1 MTWTVEDVDDSGPGE
16 LGETFSVEVGN
27 WRHILSPT
35 GVQVVAITIVA
46 AIMFLTF
53 SIFAPHF
60 LTLSNIYTMAQVSS
74 YTFIVAAGLTFL
86 FICAEID
93 LSLGANLAF
102 TGVIMGL
109 CVTNYGLDPW
119 IGALCAIVAGL
130 IIGAING
137 FVVTVIGVQSFIV
150 TLGMLSVL
158 GGAALVITGG
168 LPIDYPEDMKSS
180 LIPIT
185 NGTIHG
191 FPVPIVWAAG
201 IFLVSVFVLRFTK
214 FGYHVYA
221 AGGNPIAAR
230 EMGVNVRMTKFLCF
244 VLVGGL
250 CALTAVLES
259 NWLQEADPGAG
270 STFTLEVIAAIII
283 GGVALYGG
291 AGSIYGTL
299 IGTIITGMLGTG
311 LVLLGLNANWPELVE
326 GLIIIFVVS
335 IGIGINNRVAKAR
348 GVPRFFRA
356 LGVKEEPVT
365 QKGRSLAGFN
375 REGGP
380 GELVK

>member
-230 EMGVNVRMTKFLCF
+230 DGRKRQDDQVPLFCAGRGAVRTDGRPGVQ
-244 VLVGGL
+244 LV
-250 CALTAVLES
+250 TRS
-259 NWLQEADPGAG
+259 
-270 STFTLEVIAAIII
+270 
-283 GGVALYGG
+283 
-291 AGSIYGTL
+291 
-299 IGTIITGMLGTG
+299 
-311 LVLLGLNANWPELVE
+311 
-326 GLIIIFVVS
+326 
-335 IGIGINNRVAKAR
+335 R
-348 GVPRFFRA
+348 PRCR
-356 LGVKEEPVT
+356 
-365 QKGRSLAGFN
+365 
-375 REGGP
+375 
-380 GELVK
+380 